1 MDQVDR
7 PAAEAALPPT
17 AEELPP
23 PVRPS
28 AAPTADSFSHLMR
41 SLLQASALFVIG
53 FLFIRTFALEPFGVP
68 TGSMAPALIGN
79 HREAACP
86 RCDHPVVVGD
96 ASQHQ
101 GGNSAW

>member
-23 PVRPS
+23 PVRPP
-28 AAPTADSFSHLMR
+28 AAPTVDSFSHLMR

-53 FLFIRTFALEPFGVP
+53 FLFIRTFALEPFGNGNP
-68 TGSMAPALIGN
+68 HERLLPAIQRQCTHGN
-79 HREAACP
+79 KAGAQAK
-86 RCDHPVVVGD
+86 G
-96 ASQHQ
+96 HQ
-101 GGNSAW
+101 IDD